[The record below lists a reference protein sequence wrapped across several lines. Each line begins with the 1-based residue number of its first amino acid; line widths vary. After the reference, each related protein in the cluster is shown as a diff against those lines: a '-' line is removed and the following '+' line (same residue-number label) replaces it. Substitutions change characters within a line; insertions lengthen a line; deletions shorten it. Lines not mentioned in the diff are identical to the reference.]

1 MAQTQRA
8 QGPSDPEASGGGM
21 GDAPENWGNGGLVG
35 DGRYRLTHRLG
46 RGGMAE
52 VFAAEDV
59 RLGRTVAVKLLRAD
73 LAEDPVS
80 KARFTR
86 EAQSVAGLNHHS
98 VVAVY
103 DSGEDQVG
111 HQTVPYIVM
120 EIVEGRTIRDLL
132 INAEAP
138 GPEQAL
144 IIVSGVLEALAYS
157 HQHGIVHRDIKP
169 ANVIITHNGAVK
181 VMDFGIARALHG
193 AQSTMTQTGM
203 VMGTPQY
210 LSPEQAL
217 GKAVDHRSD
226 LYATGC
232 LLYELLALRP
242 PFTGET
248 PLSVVYQHVQD
259 IPVPPSE
266 VSDGVPPELDG
277 LVMRALAKDPDDRFQ
292 TAEEMRGLIQYG
304 IQMLYEQG
312 SHTGTWNTGP
322 VTGHDAAHTP
332 AMGMAGT
339 TALPHPESGTTQIP
353 QPMLRPSGDDGGYGG
368 YGNYDQGYEHDGNG
382 GGRKNKLWLLA
393 VLAVVAVVVGVAL
406 AVRGMGNDDA
416 GDGQKTENKPSTS
429 QSQKTDKPSKKP
441 ETEASPR
448 QSNNWGN
455 GTSSGSSSGSG
466 SGTYNPPRQQQP
478 GGTGGKQSYSQRP
491 TNQASQPATQP
502 PATTSQQPTG
512 GQSQGNGGQPTGGNT
527 APVTGGNDGGADNG
541 GAANG
546 GGDAAN
552 GGGDAAG
559 GSGEAAGGGAGAGG
573 GAADGGGG
581 EPPQQ

>member
-1 MAQTQRA
+1 MAQQQRA
-8 QGPSDPEASGGGM
+8 QGPSDPEATGGGM
-21 GDAPENWGNGGLVG
+21 SDAPEMWGNGGLVG

-86 EAQSVAGLNHHS
+86 EAQSVAGLNHHA

-103 DSGEDQVG
+103 DSGEDVVG
-111 HQTVPYIVM
+111 HGVVPYIVM
-120 EIVEGRTIRDLL
+120 EIVEGHTIRDLL

-169 ANVIITHNGAVK
+169 ANVIITHTGAVK

-266 VSDGVPPELDG
+266 VDRDVPPELDG

-292 TAEEMRGLIQYG
+292 TAEEMRGLVQYAL
-304 IQMLYEQG
+304 QMLYDQG

-322 VTGHDAAHTP
+322 VTMPEASHGQAA
-332 AMGMAGT
+332 GFAGT
-339 TALPHPESGTTQIP
+339 ASLPHPGDYGTTQIP
-353 QPMLRPSGDDGGYGG
+353 APLIPSYGNGDDGGFEGH
-368 YGNYDQGYEHDGNG
+368 GNRGNGRGKLLLLAVFALIAIAAGVAFAINNTGNG
-382 GGRKNKLWLLA
+382 GGSP
-393 VLAVVAVVVGVAL
+393 
-406 AVRGMGNDDA
+406 
-416 GDGQKTENKPSTS
+416 KT
-429 QSQKTDKPSKKP
+429 
-441 ETEASPR
+441 
-448 QSNNWGN
+448 
-455 GTSSGSSSGSG
+455 GTSPTPTVSHSSKTNDSTEQPSDDSTDDSTGDDTSDGSTDTGD
-466 SGTYNPPRQQQP
+466 TTDYPP
-478 GGTGGKQSYSQRP
+478 SYEP
-491 TNQASQPATQP
+491 TRNVNT
-502 PATTSQQPTG
+502 QQPTYE
-512 GQSQGNGGQPTGGNT
+512 PTGEPTKPTPSATTPTSEPTTPTTEPTTEDPG
-527 APVTGGNDGGADNG
+527 DGGTESP
-541 GAANG
+541 
-546 GGDAAN
+546 
-552 GGGDAAG
+552 AAG
-559 GSGEAAGGGAGAGG
+559 DLG
-573 GAADGGGG
+573 
-581 EPPQQ
+581 

>member
-1 MAQTQRA
+1 MAD
-8 QGPSDPEASGGGM
+8 GPEH
-21 GDAPENWGNGGLVG
+21 WGAGGLVG

-86 EAQSVAGLNHHS
+86 EAQSVAGLNHHA

-103 DSGEDQVG
+103 DSGEDRVG
-111 HQTVPYIVM
+111 PNTVPYIVM
-120 EIVEGRTIRDLL
+120 ELVEGRTIRDLL
-132 INAEAP
+132 ISAEAP

-144 IIVSGVLEALAYS
+144 IITSGVLEALAYS

-169 ANVIITHNGAVK
+169 ANVIITETGAVK

-259 IPVPPSE
+259 APVPPSQLPE
-266 VSDGVPPELDG
+266 GHHIPQELDG
-277 LVMRALAKDPDDRFQ
+277 LVMRSLAKDPDDRFQ
-292 TAEEMRGLIQYG
+292 SAEEMRGLVQYAL
-304 IQMLYEQG
+304 QMLHDQG
-312 SHTGTWNTGP
+312 ANTGTWNTGP
-322 VTGHDAAHTP
+322 VT
-332 AMGMAGT
+332 M
-339 TALPHPESGTTQIP
+339 ALPHGRGGAAQTTAMPMGQGGGQQP
-353 QPMLRPSGDDGGYGG
+353 YAAHASTSQFQQPMVPPLNPEDGSAFPGGGGYDNHGHGHGG
-368 YGNYDQGYEHDGNG
+368 GQGGRDGYEGYDDRG
-382 GGRKNKLWLLA
+382 GSRWKLWLFA
-393 VLAVVAVVVGVAL
+393 VLAIIAIAGGVAY
-406 AVRGMGNDDA
+406 AVNSVSSGKSKDDSTPPA
-416 GDGQKTENKPSTS
+416 VQSSSSGQSSSPSDQQVPSSHETPSTRPSDDFTPQPSRSKYTPSTS
-429 QSQKTDKPSKKP
+429 PSASTSPSFSSSPSASSSPSKTPPTKAP
-441 ETEASPR
+441 PTKSPPVE
-448 QSNNWGN
+448 SP
-455 GTSSGSSSGSG
+455 
-466 SGTYNPPRQQQP
+466 NPL
-478 GGTGGKQSYSQRP
+478 
-491 TNQASQPATQP
+491 
-502 PATTSQQPTG
+502 
-512 GQSQGNGGQPTGGNT
+512 
-527 APVTGGNDGGADNG
+527 DDL
-541 GAANG
+541 
-546 GGDAAN
+546 
-552 GGGDAAG
+552 
-559 GSGEAAGGGAGAGG
+559 
-573 GAADGGGG
+573 
-581 EPPQQ
+581 

>member
-1 MAQTQRA
+1 M
-8 QGPSDPEASGGGM
+8 S
-21 GDAPENWGNGGLVG
+21 DAPEAWGNGGLVG

-86 EAQSVAGLNHHS
+86 EAQSVAGLNHHAI
-98 VVAVY
+98 VAVY
-103 DSGEDQVG
+103 DSGEDVVG
-111 HQTVPYIVM
+111 GQSVPYIVM
-120 EIVEGRTIRDLL
+120 ELVEGRTIRDLL
-132 INAEAP
+132 LNAEAP

-193 AQSTMTQTGM
+193 ASTTMTQTGM

-217 GKAVDHRSD
+217 GKAVDYRSD

-259 IPVPPSE
+259 IPTPPSE
-266 VSDGVPPELDG
+266 AAAVSPPELDG
-277 LVMRALAKDPDDRFQ
+277 LVMRSLAKDPDDRFQ
-292 TAEEMRGLIQYG
+292 TAEEMRGLVQYG
-304 IQMLYEQG
+304 LQMLYDQG

-322 VTGHDAAHTP
+322 VQTHDSRRAAP
-332 AMGMAGT
+332 AGFAST
-339 TALPHPESGTTQIP
+339 TSLPHSGPGTTQIP
-353 QPMLRPSGDDGGYGG
+353 QPILPTGYGGGDDGGFEGH
-368 YGNYDQGYEHDGNG
+368 GNRGS
-382 GGRKNKLWLLA
+382 GRGKLWILA
-393 VLAVVAVVVGVAL
+393 VLAVIAIVAGVAL
-406 AVRGMGNDDA
+406 AL
-416 GDGQKTENKPSTS
+416 
-429 QSQKTDKPSKKP
+429 
-441 ETEASPR
+441 
-448 QSNNWGN
+448 NNG
-455 GTSSGSSSGSG
+455 GGGG
-466 SGTYNPPRQQQP
+466 
-478 GGTGGKQSYSQRP
+478 GGTGTTESP
-491 TNQASQPATQP
+491 
-502 PATTSQQPTG
+502 TTSTTATDDQPSESPSDEATDETTDTSTDDPGQGPGSEYTPSSTPSSTPSETPTKPSYEPSDEPTSGDPSDEPSNSASVPTTSTDPTEG
-512 GQSQGNGGQPTGGNT
+512 GD
-527 APVTGGNDGGADNG
+527 DGGLTDG
-541 GAANG
+541 VVGA
-546 GGDAAN
+546 
-552 GGGDAAG
+552 
-559 GSGEAAGGGAGAGG
+559 
-573 GAADGGGG
+573 
-581 EPPQQ
+581 P

>member
-1 MAQTQRA
+1 MAQQHPA
-8 QGPSDPEASGGGM
+8 QGPSDPEAAGGGM
-21 GDAPENWGNGGLVG
+21 SDAPDNWGNGGLVG
-35 DGRYRLTHRLG
+35 DGRYRLTRRLG

-86 EAQSVAGLNHHS
+86 EAQSVAGLNHHAI
-98 VVAVY
+98 VAVY
-103 DSGEDQVG
+103 DSGEDRVADG
-111 HQTVPYIVM
+111 SSVPYIVM
-120 EIVEGRTIRDLL
+120 ELVEGRTIRELL
-132 INAEAP
+132 IESEAP

-259 IPVPPSE
+259 IPRPPSDTSSE
-266 VSDGVPPELDG
+266 VPPELDG
-277 LVMRALAKDPDDRFQ
+277 LVMRSLAKDPDDRFQ
-292 TAEEMRGLIQYG
+292 TAEEMRGLVQYALE
-304 IQMLYEQG
+304 MLYEQG
-312 SHTGTWNTGP
+312 GHTGTWNTGP
-322 VTGHDAAHTP
+322 VLANGGPRGGA
-332 AMGMAGT
+332 GVGAGT
-339 TALPHPESGTTQIP
+339 AAATAMLPQGGGRGGSSTAQIP
-353 QPMLRPSGDDGGYGG
+353 QPMIPAYDPHDDGGYTGG
-368 YGNYDQGYEHDGNG
+368 QGGS
-382 GGRKNKLWLLA
+382 GGRGKLLLLA
-393 VLAVVAVVVGVAL
+393 ALALIAVVAGVAL
-406 AVRGMGNDDA
+406 AMNTVNGDDTKGKQDPKPTA
-416 GDGQKTENKPSTS
+416 TSRSSEPEEESKAPEETPTEEDT
-429 QSQKTDKPSKKP
+429 TDS
-441 ETEASPR
+441 
-448 QSNNWGN
+448 
-455 GTSSGSSSGSG
+455 
-466 SGTYNPPRQQQP
+466 
-478 GGTGGKQSYSQRP
+478 GTGGEWDDYPPQEESPLPSVTP
-491 TNQASQPATQP
+491 ESPAP
-502 PATTSQQPTG
+502 G
-512 GQSQGNGGQPTGGNT
+512 GSGTGGNT
-527 APVTGGNDGGADNG
+527 GSGGNTDTSGGTDGGTDGGETEGATEGTTEGTTEGATEGTTEGGQTEGATEGALQGQLGSMTGGG
-541 GAANG
+541 
-546 GGDAAN
+546 
-552 GGGDAAG
+552 
-559 GSGEAAGGGAGAGG
+559 
-573 GAADGGGG
+573 
-581 EPPQQ
+581 

>member
-1 MAQTQRA
+1 MAQQQRA
-8 QGPSDPEASGGGM
+8 QGPSDPEAAGGGM
-21 GDAPENWGNGGLVG
+21 SDAPEMWGNGGLVG
-35 DGRYRLTHRLG
+35 DGRYRLTRRLG

-59 RLGRTVAVKLLRAD
+59 RLGRTVAVKLLRSD

-86 EAQSVAGLNHHS
+86 EAQSVAGLNHHAI
-98 VVAVY
+98 VAVY
-103 DSGEDQVG
+103 DSGEDVVG
-111 HQTVPYIVM
+111 GHSVPYIVM

-169 ANVIITHNGAVK
+169 ANVIITNNGAVK

-259 IPVPPSE
+259 IPTPPSE
-266 VSDGVPPELDG
+266 ASDAAPPELDG
-277 LVMRALAKDPDDRFQ
+277 LVMRSLAKEPDDRFQ
-292 TAEEMRGLIQYG
+292 TAEEMRGLVQYAL
-304 IQMLYEQG
+304 QMLYDQG
-312 SHTGTWNTGP
+312 GHTGTWNTGP
-322 VTGHDAAHTP
+322 VTMHEGRHTP
-332 AMGMAGT
+332 AGGFAHTAVMG
-339 TALPHPESGTTQIP
+339 HPGDPASGTTQIP
-353 QPMLRPSGDDGGYGG
+353 QPILPGGYGGGDDGGFEGH
-368 YGNYDQGYEHDGNG
+368 GNRGS
-382 GGRKNKLWLLA
+382 GRGKLWILA
-393 VLAVVAVVVGVAL
+393 VLAVIAIAAGVAL
-406 AVRGMGNDDA
+406 AVNNGKGGGDDN
-416 GDGQKTENKPSTS
+416 TPTKPTAT
-429 QSQKTDKPSKKP
+429 QSEDRDKPSEQP
-441 ETEASPR
+441 TDEVTEDD
-448 QSNNWGN
+448 
-455 GTSSGSSSGSG
+455 SGE
-466 SGTYNPPRQQQP
+466 YED
-478 GGTGGKQSYSQRP
+478 GGTDTGSDPDWSP
-491 TNQASQPATQP
+491 TQDQT
-502 PATTSQQPTG
+502 QQPTEK
-512 GQSQGNGGQPTGGNT
+512 PTQEPTQDPTTQEPTEDPTEDPTDPATEDPTTPPPDPT
-527 APVTGGNDGGADNG
+527 ATGT
-541 GAANG
+541 
-546 GGDAAN
+546 
-552 GGGDAAG
+552 AAG
-559 GSGEAAGGGAGAGG
+559 N
-573 GAADGGGG
+573 
-581 EPPQQ
+581 Q

>member
-1 MAQTQRA
+1 MAQQHPA
-8 QGPSDPEASGGGM
+8 QGPSDPEAAGGGM
-21 GDAPENWGNGGLVG
+21 SDAPDNWGNGGLVG

-86 EAQSVAGLNHHS
+86 EAQSVAGLNHHAI
-98 VVAVY
+98 VAVY
-103 DSGEDQVG
+103 DSGEDRLDG
-111 HQTVPYIVM
+111 SSVPYIVM
-120 EIVEGRTIRDLL
+120 ELVEGRTIRELL
-132 INAEAP
+132 IESEAP

-259 IPVPPSE
+259 IPLPPSG
-266 VSDGVPPELDG
+266 VSNQVPPELDG
-277 LVMRALAKDPDDRFQ
+277 LVMRSLAKDPDDRFQ
-292 TAEEMRGLIQYG
+292 TAEEMRGLVQYALE
-304 IQMLYEQG
+304 MLYEQG
-312 SHTGTWNTGP
+312 GYTGTWNTGP
-322 VTGHDAAHTP
+322 VLANGGPRGGAGATAAT
-332 AMGMAGT
+332 AMLPQPGGPGAG
-339 TALPHPESGTTQIP
+339 SSTTQIP
-353 QPMLRPSGDDGGYGG
+353 QPMIPSYNPGDDGGYTGG
-368 YGNYDQGYEHDGNG
+368 SGGSG
-382 GGRKNKLWLLA
+382 GGRGKLLLMAALA
-393 VLAVVAVVVGVAL
+393 VIAVVAGVAL
-406 AVRGMGNDDA
+406 AMNNVKDSTADKNEKKPPASSQPSASEEESEAPDDTSTHEEETTETSTGGGWGDSSPQSQSPEPPDDA
-416 GDGQKTENKPSTS
+416 GTPSTGGKNS
-429 QSQKTDKPSKKP
+429 GGGSK
-441 ETEASPR
+441 
-448 QSNNWGN
+448 G
-455 GTSSGSSSGSG
+455 GTTSGGDTTGSG
-466 SGTYNPPRQQQP
+466 DGGTTDSGTTTGTDDGGTTDGGTTAGTDDGGTTDSGTTAGTDDGGTTDGTTSLGSLT
-478 GGTGGKQSYSQRP
+478 GGTG
-491 TNQASQPATQP
+491 
-502 PATTSQQPTG
+502 
-512 GQSQGNGGQPTGGNT
+512 
-527 APVTGGNDGGADNG
+527 
-541 GAANG
+541 
-546 GGDAAN
+546 
-552 GGGDAAG
+552 
-559 GSGEAAGGGAGAGG
+559 
-573 GAADGGGG
+573 
-581 EPPQQ
+581 

>member
-1 MAQTQRA
+1 MAQQQRA
-8 QGPSDPEASGGGM
+8 QGPSDPEATGGGM
-21 GDAPENWGNGGLVG
+21 SDAPEMWGNGGLVG

-52 VFAAEDV
+52 VFGAEDV
-59 RLGRTVAVKLLRAD
+59 RLGRTVAVKLLRSD

-86 EAQSVAGLNHHS
+86 EAQSVAGLNHHA

-103 DSGEDQVG
+103 DSGEDVVG
-111 HQTVPYIVM
+111 HQVVPYIVM
-120 EIVEGRTIRDLL
+120 ELVEGRTIRDLL

-169 ANVIITHNGAVK
+169 ANVIITQTGAVK

-266 VSDGVPPELDG
+266 VSDAAPPELDG
-277 LVMRALAKDPDDRFQ
+277 LVMRSLAKEPDDRFQ
-292 TAEEMRGLIQYG
+292 TAEEMRGLVQYG
-304 IQMLYEQG
+304 LQMLYDQG
-312 SHTGTWNTGP
+312 GHTGTWNTGH
-322 VTGHDAAHTP
+322 VEMHQGQRTP
-332 AMGMAGT
+332 AMGLGAAG
-339 TALPHPESGTTQIP
+339 LPHPGEGTTQIP
-353 QPMLRPSGDDGGYGG
+353 SPILPPGRGGGDDGGFEGR
-368 YGNYDQGYEHDGNG
+368 GNRGS
-382 GGRKNKLWLLA
+382 GRGKLWILA
-393 VLAVVAVVVGVAL
+393 VLAVVAIAAGVAL
-406 AVRGMGNDDA
+406 ALQS
-416 GDGQKTENKPSTS
+416 GD
-429 QSQKTDKPSKKP
+429 
-441 ETEASPR
+441 
-448 QSNNWGN
+448 N
-455 GTSSGSSSGSG
+455 GGG
-466 SGTYNPPRQQQP
+466 
-478 GGTGGKQSYSQRP
+478 GGTGTTQSP
-491 TNQASQPATQP
+491 
-502 PATTSQQPTG
+502 TTSPTTAETTPSETATDEETDDSSDDSTDTG
-512 GQSQGNGGQPTGGNT
+512 TDPDYTPSSTPSPSYTPSATPTEPSDKPTSSAPTPTEPTDEETTPTSDPPEPTDTGGNGGATGEE
-527 APVTGGNDGGADNG
+527 DGGVG
-541 GAANG
+541 
-546 GGDAAN
+546 
-552 GGGDAAG
+552 
-559 GSGEAAGGGAGAGG
+559 
-573 GAADGGGG
+573 
-581 EPPQQ
+581 

>member
-1 MAQTQRA
+1 MAQQQRA
-8 QGPSDPEASGGGM
+8 QGPSDPEATGGGM
-21 GDAPENWGNGGLVG
+21 SDAPEMWGNGGLVG

-59 RLGRTVAVKLLRAD
+59 RLGRTVAVKLLRSD

-86 EAQSVAGLNHHS
+86 EAQSVAGLNHHA

-103 DSGEDQVG
+103 DSGEDVVG
-111 HQTVPYIVM
+111 HGVVPYIVM
-120 EIVEGRTIRDLL
+120 EIVEGHTIRDLL

-169 ANVIITHNGAVK
+169 ANVIITETGAVK

-259 IPVPPSE
+259 IPMPPSE
-266 VSDGVPPELDG
+266 VSGEVPPELDG

-292 TAEEMRGLIQYG
+292 TAEEMRGLVQYAL
-304 IQMLYEQG
+304 QMLYDQG

-322 VTGHDAAHTP
+322 VTVHDGLHAAASGFT
-332 AMGMAGT
+332 GT
-339 TALPHPESGTTQIP
+339 AALPHPGDSGTTQIP
-353 QPMLRPSGDDGGYGG
+353 APLIPPYRGGGDDGGFEGRGNQGG
-368 YGNYDQGYEHDGNG
+368 GRGKLWILAVFAVIAIAAGVALALNNTGNG
-382 GGRKNKLWLLA
+382 GG
-393 VLAVVAVVVGVAL
+393 
-406 AVRGMGNDDA
+406 A
-416 GDGQKTENKPSTS
+416 GT
-429 QSQKTDKPSKKP
+429 
-441 ETEASPR
+441 
-448 QSNNWGN
+448 
-455 GTSSGSSSGSG
+455 GTS
-466 SGTYNPPRQQQP
+466 
-478 GGTGGKQSYSQRP
+478 
-491 TNQASQPATQP
+491 QP
-502 PATTSQQPTG
+502 PAATHSSKSDDSTKQPTDAATDQSTDDTSDDSTNTGGGTDYTPSYEPTQRTTSQPPSYQPTDE
-512 GQSQGNGGQPTGGNT
+512 PTKPAPTTT
-527 APVTGGNDGGADNG
+527 APTTEPTAPTTDPASSDP
-541 GAANG
+541 
-546 GGDAAN
+546 
-552 GGGDAAG
+552 
-559 GSGEAAGGGAGAGG
+559 AGGGTESPAAGTVG
-573 GAADGGGG
+573 
-581 EPPQQ
+581 

>member
-1 MAQTQRA
+1 MAQQHPA
-8 QGPSDPEASGGGM
+8 QGPSDPEAAGGGM
-21 GDAPENWGNGGLVG
+21 SDAPDNWGNGGLVG
-35 DGRYRLTHRLG
+35 DGRYRLTRRLG

-86 EAQSVAGLNHHS
+86 EAQSVAGLNHHAI
-98 VVAVY
+98 VAVY
-103 DSGEDQVG
+103 DSGEDVADG
-111 HQTVPYIVM
+111 SSVPYIVM
-120 EIVEGRTIRDLL
+120 ELVEGRTIRELL
-132 INAEAP
+132 IESEAP

-259 IPVPPSE
+259 IPLPPSE
-266 VSDGVPPELDG
+266 TGTQVPPELDG
-277 LVMRALAKDPDDRFQ
+277 LVMRSLAKDPDDRFQ
-292 TAEEMRGLIQYG
+292 TAEEMRGMVQYALE
-304 IQMLYEQG
+304 MLYEQG
-312 SHTGTWNTGP
+312 GHTGTWNTGP
-322 VTGHDAAHTP
+322 VLANGGGRGGGRGGAGATAATAMLPQGGHTR
-332 AMGMAGT
+332 MGAGR
-339 TALPHPESGTTQIP
+339 SGAGSSTTQIP
-353 QPMLRPSGDDGGYGG
+353 QPLIPSYNPGDDGAYTGG
-368 YGNYDQGYEHDGNG
+368 PG
-382 GGRKNKLWLLA
+382 GSGSGRGKLLLMAALA
-393 VLAVVAVVVGVAL
+393 VIAVVAGVAL
-406 AVRGMGNDDA
+406 AMSNA
-416 GDGQKTENKPSTS
+416 NQTDGKRPKKEPSVSQTS
-429 QSQKTDKPSKKP
+429 AP
-441 ETEASPR
+441 EKESESPAEE
-448 QSNNWGN
+448 SPEEEE
-455 GTSSGSSSGSG
+455 TAD
-466 SGTYNPPRQQQP
+466 T
-478 GGTGGKQSYSQRP
+478 
-491 TNQASQPATQP
+491 
-502 PATTSQQPTG
+502 
-512 GQSQGNGGQPTGGNT
+512 GNGGQWDDWPSDDYTGEPTEDAESPTTGGT
-527 APVTGGNDGGADNG
+527 D
-541 GAANG
+541 
-546 GGDAAN
+546 
-552 GGGDAAG
+552 G
-559 GSGEAAGGGAGAGG
+559 GSGKGGTTDGG
-573 GAADGGGG
+573 TSSTNGGTSSTNGGTSSTNGGTTTDGTTTTGTTEGGETDGGGSNAGTTEGG
-581 EPPQQ
+581 ETGDGGVVGDVVAGTSS

>member
-1 MAQTQRA
+1 M
-8 QGPSDPEASGGGM
+8 
-21 GDAPENWGNGGLVG
+21 APEPEGNGAGMADGPEHWGAGGLVG

-86 EAQSVAGLNHHS
+86 EAQSVAGLNHHA

-103 DSGEDQVG
+103 DSGEDKVG
-111 HQTVPYIVM
+111 PNTVPYIVM
-120 EIVEGRTIRDLL
+120 ELVEGRTIRDLL
-132 INAEAP
+132 ISAEAP

-169 ANVIITHNGAVK
+169 ANVIITDAGAVK

-259 IPVPPSE
+259 APVPPSQLPE
-266 VSDGVPPELDG
+266 GHQIPQELDG
-277 LVMRALAKDPDDRFQ
+277 LVMRSLAKDPDDRFQ
-292 TAEEMRGLIQYG
+292 SAEEMRGLVQYAL
-304 IQMLYEQG
+304 QMLHDQG
-312 SHTGTWNTGP
+312 PNTGTWNTGP
-322 VTGHDAAHTP
+322 VT
-332 AMGMAGT
+332 M
-339 TALPHPESGTTQIP
+339 ALPHGRGGAQTTAMPMGPAGGQQNYP
-353 QPMLRPSGDDGGYGG
+353 AHATTSQFQQPMVPPLNPDDGSAFPGGGG
-368 YGNYDQGYEHDGNG
+368 YDNHGHGGGQGGRDGYDGYEDRG
-382 GGRKNKLWLLA
+382 GGRWKLWLFA
-393 VLAVVAVVVGVAL
+393 VLAIVAIAGGVAY
-406 AVRGMGNDDA
+406 AVNSVSNKHTDDNTP
-416 GDGQKTENKPSTS
+416 KTVQSSSSSQQSTPSEQQSTPSRETPSTHSSDDFTPNPTRSSKFTPSASPSTS
-429 QSQKTDKPSKKP
+429 PSFSPSPSASKASPSASKSPSSSPSK
-441 ETEASPR
+441 S
-448 QSNNWGN
+448 
-455 GTSSGSSSGSG
+455 
-466 SGTYNPPRQQQP
+466 
-478 GGTGGKQSYSQRP
+478 GGTGG
-491 TNQASQPATQP
+491 
-502 PATTSQQPTG
+502 
-512 GQSQGNGGQPTGGNT
+512 
-527 APVTGGNDGGADNG
+527 
-541 GAANG
+541 
-546 GGDAAN
+546 
-552 GGGDAAG
+552 G
-559 GSGEAAGGGAGAGG
+559 GSTPDPVG
-573 GAADGGGG
+573 DGN
-581 EPPQQ
+581 

>member
-1 MAQTQRA
+1 MA
-8 QGPSDPEASGGGM
+8 PEPEPEGSGGGVS
-21 GDAPENWGNGGLVG
+21 DAPESWGMGGLVG

-59 RLGRTVAVKLLRAD
+59 RLGRTVAVKLLRSD
-73 LAEDPVS
+73 LAEDPTS

-86 EAQSVAGLNHHS
+86 EAQSVAGLNHHA

-111 HQTVPYIVM
+111 GSVVPYIVM
-120 EIVEGRTIRDLL
+120 ELVEGRTIRELL
-132 INAEAP
+132 QNAEAP

-169 ANVIITHNGAVK
+169 ANVIITHSGAVK

-232 LLYELLALRP
+232 LLYELLAQRP

-266 VSDGVPPELDG
+266 ISDVAPPELDG
-277 LVMRALAKDPDDRFQ
+277 LVMRSLAKDPDDRFQ
-292 TAEEMRGLIQYG
+292 SAEEMRGLIQYG
-304 IQMLYEQG
+304 LSMLQEQG
-312 SHTGTWNTGP
+312 SHTGVWNTGP
-322 VTGHDAAHTP
+322 VELHEGGHTP
-332 AMGMAGT
+332 AGGGTYAT
-339 TALPHPESGTTQIP
+339 TAMGHPHHGDTSQMRAGGAMLP
-353 QPMLRPSGDDGGYGG
+353 PMNPDDGGYDGG
-368 YGNYDQGYEHDGNG
+368 HGGNR
-382 GGRKNKLWLLA
+382 GGRGKMWMFA
-393 VLAVVAVVVGVAL
+393 VLAIIAITAGVAF
-406 AVRGMGNDDA
+406 AMNRAADNG
-416 GDGQKTENKPSTS
+416 TEEKKDPPKVSESPTES
-429 QSQKTDKPSKKP
+429 EKKPSK
-441 ETEASPR
+441 SPTDDGGE
-448 QSNNWGN
+448 SSPDTDP
-455 GTSSGSSSGSG
+455 GTSSTGGQQPSWTPTDIPSTPPSSTPSNTPSDPP
-466 SGTYNPPRQQQP
+466 SSPTQTAPGTSTDGGTDDGGTDVGGTDDGGTSDGGTNGDPGTDP
-478 GGTGGKQSYSQRP
+478 GGT
-491 TNQASQPATQP
+491 
-502 PATTSQQPTG
+502 
-512 GQSQGNGGQPTGGNT
+512 
-527 APVTGGNDGGADNG
+527 D
-541 GAANG
+541 
-546 GGDAAN
+546 
-552 GGGDAAG
+552 AG
-559 GSGEAAGGGAGAGG
+559 GTDAGGTGAGG
-573 GAADGGGG
+573 TDAGGTDAGGTNAGATT
-581 EPPQQ
+581 P

>member
-1 MAQTQRA
+1 M
-8 QGPSDPEASGGGM
+8 S
-21 GDAPENWGNGGLVG
+21 DAPELWGNGGLVG

-73 LAEDPVS
+73 LAEDPTS

-86 EAQSVAGLNHHS
+86 EAQSVAGLNHHAI
-98 VVAVY
+98 VAVY
-103 DSGEDQVG
+103 DSGEDAVSTG
-111 HQTVPYIVM
+111 GFAAGGGMSVPYIVM

-132 INAEAP
+132 LNAEAP

-193 AQSTMTQTGM
+193 ASTTMTQTGM

-259 IPVPPSE
+259 IPVPPSHT
-266 VSDGVPPELDG
+266 SNGVCPPELDG
-277 LVMRALAKDPDDRFQ
+277 LVMRSLAKDPDDRFQ
-292 TAEEMRGLIQYG
+292 TAEEMRGLVQYG
-304 IQMLYEQG
+304 LQMLYDQG
-312 SHTGTWNTGP
+312 GHTGTWNTGP
-322 VTGHDAAHTP
+322 VTVANGQGTP
-332 AMGMAGT
+332 PGGFAGT
-339 TALPHPESGTTQIP
+339 TVMPQGDSSGTTQIP
-353 QPMLRPSGDDGGYGG
+353 QPILPGGYGNGDDGGFEGH
-368 YGNYDQGYEHDGNG
+368 GNHGS
-382 GGRKNKLWLLA
+382 GRGKLWILA
-393 VLAVVAVVVGVAL
+393 VLAVIAIAAGVAL
-406 AVRGMGNDDA
+406 AMNNTGN
-416 GDGQKTENKPSTS
+416 GTGGSGTS
-429 QSQKTDKPSKKP
+429 QSPTTSQSATDDTATESPSDD
-441 ETEASPR
+441 TTASP
-448 QSNNWGN
+448 SDTTTDDS
-455 GTSSGSSSGSG
+455 GTSSGSNYTPTPTPSYTPTETATEKPSSTPSATASEEPSDTPSATSSADPTDTGDP
-466 SGTYNPPRQQQP
+466 GTD
-478 GGTGGKQSYSQRP
+478 GGTGTVAG
-491 TNQASQPATQP
+491 TL
-502 PATTSQQPTG
+502 
-512 GQSQGNGGQPTGGNT
+512 
-527 APVTGGNDGGADNG
+527 
-541 GAANG
+541 G
-546 GGDAAN
+546 GG
-552 GGGDAAG
+552 
-559 GSGEAAGGGAGAGG
+559 
-573 GAADGGGG
+573 
-581 EPPQQ
+581 

>member
-1 MAQTQRA
+1 MAQQQRA
-8 QGPSDPEASGGGM
+8 QGPSDPEAAGGGM
-21 GDAPENWGNGGLVG
+21 SDAPEMWGNGGLVG
-35 DGRYRLTHRLG
+35 DGRYRLTRRLG

-59 RLGRTVAVKLLRAD
+59 RLGRTVAVKLLRSD

-86 EAQSVAGLNHHS
+86 EAQSVAGLNHHAI
-98 VVAVY
+98 VAVY
-103 DSGEDQVG
+103 DSGEDVVG
-111 HQTVPYIVM
+111 GHSVPYIVM

-169 ANVIITHNGAVK
+169 ANVIITNNGAVK

-259 IPVPPSE
+259 IPTPPSE
-266 VSDGVPPELDG
+266 ASDAAPPELDG
-277 LVMRALAKDPDDRFQ
+277 LVMRSLAKEPDDRFQ
-292 TAEEMRGLIQYG
+292 TAEEMRGLVQYAL
-304 IQMLYEQG
+304 QMLYDQG
-312 SHTGTWNTGP
+312 GHTGTWNTGP
-322 VTGHDAAHTP
+322 VTMHEGRHTP
-332 AMGMAGT
+332 AGGFAHTAVMG
-339 TALPHPESGTTQIP
+339 HPGDPASGTTQIP
-353 QPMLRPSGDDGGYGG
+353 QPILPGGYGGGDDGGFEGH
-368 YGNYDQGYEHDGNG
+368 GNRGS
-382 GGRKNKLWLLA
+382 GRGKLWILA
-393 VLAVVAVVVGVAL
+393 VLAVIAIAAGVAL
-406 AVRGMGNDDA
+406 AVNNGKGGGDDN
-416 GDGQKTENKPSTS
+416 TPTKPTAT
-429 QSQKTDKPSKKP
+429 QSEDRDKPSEEP
-441 ETEASPR
+441 TDEATED
-448 QSNNWGN
+448 QTG
-455 GTSSGSSSGSG
+455 GFDD
-466 SGTYNPPRQQQP
+466 
-478 GGTGGKQSYSQRP
+478 GGTDTGSDPDWSP
-491 TNQASQPATQP
+491 TQEPTQEQTQKPTQEPTQDPTTQEPTEDPTEDPTDPATEDPTTP
-502 PATTSQQPTG
+502 PPDPTATGT
-512 GQSQGNGGQPTGGNT
+512 
-527 APVTGGNDGGADNG
+527 
-541 GAANG
+541 
-546 GGDAAN
+546 
-552 GGGDAAG
+552 AAG
-559 GSGEAAGGGAGAGG
+559 N
-573 GAADGGGG
+573 
-581 EPPQQ
+581 Q

>member
-1 MAQTQRA
+1 MAQQQRA
-8 QGPSDPEASGGGM
+8 QGPSDPEATGGGM
-21 GDAPENWGNGGLVG
+21 SDAPEMWGNGGLVG
-35 DGRYRLTHRLG
+35 DGRYRLTRRLG

-59 RLGRTVAVKLLRAD
+59 RLGRTVAVKLLRSD

-86 EAQSVAGLNHHS
+86 EAQSVAGLNHHA

-103 DSGEDQVG
+103 DSGEDNVG
-111 HQTVPYIVM
+111 HGVVPYIVM

-132 INAEAP
+132 LNAEAP

-169 ANVIITHNGAVK
+169 ANVIITDTGAVK

-259 IPVPPSE
+259 IPAPPSS
-266 VSDGVPPELDG
+266 VSDTVPPELDG
-277 LVMRALAKDPDDRFQ
+277 LVMRALAKEPDDRFQ
-292 TAEEMRGLIQYG
+292 TAEEMRGLVQYAL
-304 IQMLYEQG
+304 QMLYDQG
-312 SHTGTWNTGP
+312 GHTGTWNTGP
-322 VTGHDAAHTP
+322 VTVHEGRPAA
-332 AMGMAGT
+332 AAGFAGAGM
-339 TALPHPESGTTQIP
+339 LPNLGDSGTAQIP
-353 QPMLRPSGDDGGYGG
+353 SPLLPQSGGDDGGFEGH
-368 YGNYDQGYEHDGNG
+368 GNRGS
-382 GGRKNKLWLLA
+382 GRGKLWILA
-393 VLAVVAVVVGVAL
+393 VFAVIAIAAGVAL
-406 AVRGMGNDDA
+406 ALNNTGGGKGGTD
-416 GDGQKTENKPSTS
+416 TTHSPTS
-429 QSQKTDKPSKKP
+429 SATKEKDSSKKPSKDT
-441 ETEASPR
+441 TEESTED
-448 QSNNWGN
+448 STDN
-455 GTSSGSSSGSG
+455 GT
-466 SGTYNPPRQQQP
+466 GT
-478 GGTGGKQSYSQRP
+478 GAGTGGDYTPSYTPSATP
-491 TNQASQPATQP
+491 SDQASDEPPKTTPSKTPPTKPTPSSNPSESAEPPESPDPAD
-502 PATTSQQPTG
+502 S
-512 GQSQGNGGQPTGGNT
+512 
-527 APVTGGNDGGADNG
+527 
-541 GAANG
+541 G
-546 GGDAAN
+546 GG
-552 GGGDAAG
+552 GTEGAAG
-559 GSGEAAGGGAGAGG
+559 G
-573 GAADGGGG
+573 DL
-581 EPPQQ
+581 

>member
-1 MAQTQRA
+1 MMAQQRA
-8 QGPSDPEASGGGM
+8 QGPSDPEATGGGM
-21 GDAPENWGNGGLVG
+21 SDAPEFWGNGGLVG
-35 DGRYRLTHRLG
+35 DGRYRMTHRLG

-59 RLGRTVAVKLLRAD
+59 RLGRTVAVKLLRSD

-86 EAQSVAGLNHHS
+86 EAQSVAGLNHHA

-103 DSGEDQVG
+103 DSGEDVVG
-111 HQTVPYIVM
+111 HQVVPYIVM
-120 EIVEGRTIRDLL
+120 ELVEGRTIRDLL
-132 INAEAP
+132 LNAEAP

-169 ANVIITHNGAVK
+169 ANVIITNTGAVK

-266 VSDGVPPELDG
+266 VSDAAPPELDG
-277 LVMRALAKDPDDRFQ
+277 LVMRSLAKEPDDRFQ
-292 TAEEMRGLIQYG
+292 TAEEMRGLTQYG
-304 IQMLYEQG
+304 LQMLYDQG
-312 SHTGTWNTGP
+312 GHTGTWNTGP
-322 VTGHDAAHTP
+322 VEMHEAVSTP
-332 AMGMAGT
+332 AMGLAGS
-339 TALPHPESGTTQIP
+339 AGLPHPGDSGTTQIP
-353 QPMLRPSGDDGGYGG
+353 SPMLPPGRGGGGDDGGFEGH
-368 YGNYDQGYEHDGNG
+368 GNRGS
-382 GGRKNKLWLLA
+382 GRGKLWILA
-393 VLAVVAVVVGVAL
+393 VLAVVAIAAGVAL
-406 AVRGMGNDDA
+406 AL
-416 GDGQKTENKPSTS
+416 Q
-429 QSQKTDKPSKKP
+429 
-441 ETEASPR
+441 
-448 QSNNWGN
+448 
-455 GTSSGSSSGSG
+455 
-466 SGTYNPPRQQQP
+466 
-478 GGTGGKQSYSQRP
+478 
-491 TNQASQPATQP
+491 
-502 PATTSQQPTG
+502 
-512 GQSQGNGGQPTGGNT
+512 
-527 APVTGGNDGGADNG
+527 
-541 GAANG
+541 G
-546 GGDAAN
+546 GG
-552 GGGDAAG
+552 
-559 GSGEAAGGGAGAGG
+559 
-573 GAADGGGG
+573 DGGGG
-581 EPPQQ
+581 GSTTQSPTTSQTEKETTPSESTSDEPTDEPTDQDTGTGGDPDFTPSYTTSPSNSPSPTKSEPTDPETTPTDDPTESDPETTPSDEPTPSGEPTGEVGDVEGADG

>member
-1 MAQTQRA
+1 MA
-8 QGPSDPEASGGGM
+8 PEPEAGGAGM
-21 GDAPENWGNGGLVG
+21 AEDPSHWGAGGLVG

-86 EAQSVAGLNHHS
+86 EAQSVAGLNHHA

-103 DSGEDQVG
+103 DSGEDKVG
-111 HQTVPYIVM
+111 PNTVPYIVM
-120 EIVEGRTIRDLL
+120 ELVEGRTIRDLL
-132 INAEAP
+132 ISAEAP
-138 GPEQAL
+138 GPDQAL

-169 ANVIITHNGAVK
+169 ANVIITDTGAVK

-259 IPVPPSE
+259 APVPPSQLPE
-266 VSDGVPPELDG
+266 GRHIPQELDG
-277 LVMRALAKDPDDRFQ
+277 LVMRSLAKDPDDRFQ
-292 TAEEMRGLIQYG
+292 SAEEMRGLVQYAL
-304 IQMLYEQG
+304 QMLHDQG
-312 SHTGTWNTGP
+312 PNTGTWNTGP
-322 VTGHDAAHTP
+322 V
-332 AMGMAGT
+332 AMS
-339 TALPHPESGTTQIP
+339 LPHGRGGAAATAAMPVGGAGGHYPSHASTSQFQ
-353 QPMLRPSGDDGGYGG
+353 QPMVPPLNPDDGSAFPGGGGNGRGGHGGHGGHGGG
-368 YGNYDQGYEHDGNG
+368 YDGYEDRGS
-382 GGRKNKLWLLA
+382 GRWKMWLFA
-393 VLAVVAVVVGVAL
+393 VLAIVAVAAGVAY
-406 AVRGMGNDDA
+406 AVSSVGGGNKHE
-416 GDGQKTENKPSTS
+416 Q
-429 QSQKTDKPSKKP
+429 KKP
-441 ETEASPR
+441 
-448 QSNNWGN
+448 
-455 GTSSGSSSGSG
+455 
-466 SGTYNPPRQQQP
+466 
-478 GGTGGKQSYSQRP
+478 
-491 TNQASQPATQP
+491 
-502 PATTSQQPTG
+502 
-512 GQSQGNGGQPTGGNT
+512 T
-527 APVTGGNDGGADNG
+527 APVTSSSSGTPDVTDAPESPKPPKTQDNTDPTYSEPTNQPTRTRTQSYSPTYTPPTNSPSHS
-541 GAANG
+541 ASPTPT
-546 GGDAAN
+546 
-552 GGGDAAG
+552 
-559 GSGEAAGGGAGAGG
+559 GSASKSSSPQPTKPSTVSPKPTPS
-573 GAADGGGG
+573 DDNP
-581 EPPQQ
+581 EPGVDPVSH

>member
-1 MAQTQRA
+1 MA
-8 QGPSDPEASGGGM
+8 SESEAGGG
-21 GDAPENWGNGGLVG
+21 GGSEAAEWGVGGLVG

-86 EAQSVAGLNHHS
+86 EAQSVAGLNHHAI
-98 VVAVY
+98 VAVY
-103 DSGEDQVG
+103 DSGEDVVG
-111 HQTVPYIVM
+111 SQSVPYIVM
-120 EIVEGRTIRDLL
+120 ELVEGRTIRDLL

-138 GPEQAL
+138 PPEQAL

-169 ANVIITHNGAVK
+169 ANVIITHSGAVK

-266 VSDGVPPELDG
+266 VSDVAPPELDG
-277 LVMRALAKDPDDRFQ
+277 LAMRALAKDPDDRFQ
-292 TAEEMRGLIQYG
+292 SAEEMRGLVQYG
-304 IQMLYEQG
+304 LQMLQQQG

-322 VTGHDAAHTP
+322 VEMHEGGRTP
-332 AMGMAGT
+332 AGGVAATTVMGHPAHGDTSQGPLLPPPNPEDGAYAYDGGRGGRGGRGKMWLFVALALVAIVAGVAYALDQTTKPGGENKPKPPAT
-339 TALPHPESGTTQIP
+339 TAPSK
-353 QPMLRPSGDDGGYGG
+353 SGDTTSPSPSDEKTEEETQDPGGSTGG
-368 YGNYDQGYEHDGNG
+368 GGNGGNG
-382 GGRKNKLWLLA
+382 GGW
-393 VLAVVAVVVGVAL
+393 
-406 AVRGMGNDDA
+406 
-416 GDGQKTENKPSTS
+416 
-429 QSQKTDKPSKKP
+429 
-441 ETEASPR
+441 
-448 QSNNWGN
+448 
-455 GTSSGSSSGSG
+455 
-466 SGTYNPPRQQQP
+466 NPP
-478 GGTGGKQSYSQRP
+478 P
-491 TNQASQPATQP
+491 TDPQTNNP
-502 PATTSQQPTG
+502 PPPTG
-512 GQSQGNGGQPTGGNT
+512 GTPSTPGTTEGTDQGGTT
-527 APVTGGNDGGADNG
+527 DGGTTDG
-541 GAANG
+541 GTTDG
-546 GGDAAN
+546 GTDQ
-552 GGGDAAG
+552 GGTTDGGTTDG
-559 GSGEAAGGGAGAGG
+559 GTTDGGTDQGGTTDGGTTDGGTTTGSGDQGGTTTGTTDQGATTGSGA
-573 GAADGGGG
+573 
-581 EPPQQ
+581 

>member
-1 MAQTQRA
+1 M
-8 QGPSDPEASGGGM
+8 PDASAESWGVGGV
-21 GDAPENWGNGGLVG
+21 VG

-86 EAQSVAGLNHHS
+86 EAQSVAGLNHHAI
-98 VVAVY
+98 VAVY
-103 DSGEDQVG
+103 DSGEDLVAG
-111 HQTVPYIVM
+111 RPVPYIVM
-120 EIVEGRTIRDLL
+120 ELVEGRTIRDLL
-132 INAEAP
+132 LSAEAP

-169 ANVIITHNGAVK
+169 ANVIITHGGAVK

-259 IPVPPSE
+259 VPVPPSD
-266 VSDGVPPELDG
+266 VTHSVPPELDG
-277 LVMRALAKDPDDRFQ
+277 LVMRSLAKDPDDRFQ
-292 TAEEMRGLIQYG
+292 SAEEMRALIQYG
-304 IQMLYEQG
+304 LQMLQQQG
-312 SHTGTWNTGP
+312 GHTGTWNTGP
-322 VTGHDAAHTP
+322 VVMHEGGHTP
-332 AMGMAGT
+332 VGGVAATTAMGHPMHGE
-339 TALPHPESGTTQIP
+339 TAQGPILP
-353 QPMLRPSGDDGGYGG
+353 PMNPDDGGYGG
-368 YGNYDQGYEHDGNG
+368 YDG
-382 GGRKNKLWLLA
+382 
-393 VLAVVAVVVGVAL
+393 
-406 AVRGMGNDDA
+406 
-416 GDGQKTENKPSTS
+416 
-429 QSQKTDKPSKKP
+429 
-441 ETEASPR
+441 
-448 QSNNWGN
+448 
-455 GTSSGSSSGSG
+455 
-466 SGTYNPPRQQQP
+466 
-478 GGTGGKQSYSQRP
+478 GGTGG
-491 TNQASQPATQP
+491 
-502 PATTSQQPTG
+502 
-512 GQSQGNGGQPTGGNT
+512 
-527 APVTGGNDGGADNG
+527 
-541 GAANG
+541 G
-546 GGDAAN
+546 GGY
-552 GGGDAAG
+552 GPQGG
-559 GSGEAAGGGAGAGG
+559 GSGGGGRGKVWLFAALAVIAVVAGVFFALDKAGDNG
-573 GAADGGGG
+573 KKTGVDTPTVSNSPSTASKEPTPSEEPSEQPSTDPGTWTGDQTWTTTPPPVTTAPPTTTPPPTEPTGEPTTTTAPPTDPTGEPTKTTTPPTEPTGEPSTGTSTGPSDGGN
-581 EPPQQ
+581 EDPPPTGDDNGTE

>member
-1 MAQTQRA
+1 MMAQQRA
-8 QGPSDPEASGGGM
+8 QGPSDPEATGGGM
-21 GDAPENWGNGGLVG
+21 SDAPENWGNGGLVG
-35 DGRYRLTHRLG
+35 DGRYRLTRRLG

-86 EAQSVAGLNHHS
+86 EAQSVAGLNHHAI
-98 VVAVY
+98 VAVY
-103 DSGEDQVG
+103 DSGEDFVG
-111 HQTVPYIVM
+111 GQSVPYIVM

-132 INAEAP
+132 LNAEAP

-193 AQSTMTQTGM
+193 ASTTMTQTGM

-259 IPVPPSE
+259 IPVPPSQT
-266 VSDGVPPELDG
+266 SDGECPPELDG
-277 LVMRALAKDPDDRFQ
+277 LVMRSLAKDPDDRFQ
-292 TAEEMRGLIQYG
+292 TAEEMRGLVQYG
-304 IQMLYEQG
+304 LQMLYDQG
-312 SHTGTWNTGP
+312 GHTGTWNTGP
-322 VTGHDAAHTP
+322 VGAVGAHDGRGTP
-332 AMGMAGT
+332 AGGFAST
-339 TALPHPESGTTQIP
+339 TVLPHGVDGSSTSQIP
-353 QPMLRPSGDDGGYGG
+353 QPILPTGYGGGDDGGFEGH
-368 YGNYDQGYEHDGNG
+368 GNRGS
-382 GGRKNKLWLLA
+382 GRGKLWILA
-393 VLAVVAVVVGVAL
+393 VLAVIAIAAGVAL
-406 AVRGMGNDDA
+406 ALQGKGTGGSGGDTTKSPSSSPSAATSPSATPSDEPSETATDDSSDDST
-416 GDGQKTENKPSTS
+416 GSNSDSDYSPPYTPSDKPSYS
-429 QSQKTDKPSKKP
+429 QSQSASSAPSP
-441 ETEASPR
+441 DPSE
-448 QSNNWGN
+448 
-455 GTSSGSSSGSG
+455 
-466 SGTYNPPRQQQP
+466 
-478 GGTGGKQSYSQRP
+478 
-491 TNQASQPATQP
+491 TQP
-502 PATTSQQPTG
+502 SEEPST
-512 GQSQGNGGQPTGGNT
+512 
-527 APVTGGNDGGADNG
+527 PVSTDPG
-541 GAANG
+541 
-546 GGDAAN
+546 
-552 GGGDAAG
+552 
-559 GSGEAAGGGAGAGG
+559 
-573 GAADGGGG
+573 ADGGSSQGTTQG
-581 EPPQQ
+581 TTSGTDQGTTLGNLGN

>member
-1 MAQTQRA
+1 MAQQQRA
-8 QGPSDPEASGGGM
+8 QGPSDPEATGGGM
-21 GDAPENWGNGGLVG
+21 SDAPEMWGNGGLVG

-59 RLGRTVAVKLLRAD
+59 RLGRTVAVKLLRSD

-86 EAQSVAGLNHHS
+86 EAQSVAGLNHHA

-103 DSGEDQVG
+103 DSGEDVVG
-111 HQTVPYIVM
+111 HGVVPYIVM
-120 EIVEGRTIRDLL
+120 ELVEGRTIRDLL
-132 INAEAP
+132 LNAEAP

-169 ANVIITHNGAVK
+169 ANVIITQTGAVK

-259 IPVPPSE
+259 MPVPPSQT
-266 VSDGVPPELDG
+266 SDGVSPPELDG
-277 LVMRALAKDPDDRFQ
+277 LVMRSLAKEPDDRFQ
-292 TAEEMRGLIQYG
+292 TAEEMRGLVQYG
-304 IQMLYEQG
+304 LQMLYDQG
-312 SHTGTWNTGP
+312 GHTGTWNTGP
-322 VTGHDAAHTP
+322 VAMHEGRNTP
-332 AMGMAGT
+332 AAGFAGT
-339 TALPHPESGTTQIP
+339 SALPHPGESGTTQIP
-353 QPMLRPSGDDGGYGG
+353 QPILPTGYGGGDDGGFEGH
-368 YGNYDQGYEHDGNG
+368 GNKG
-382 GGRKNKLWLLA
+382 GGRGKLWILA
-393 VLAVVAVVVGVAL
+393 VLAVIAIAAGVAL
-406 AVRGMGNDDA
+406 ALNNTGNKKD
-416 GDGQKTENKPSTS
+416 GDTGTSPSPSTS
-429 QSQKTDKPSKKP
+429 QSSKDKESSKAPTDEPSDDS
-441 ETEASPR
+441 TES
-448 QSNNWGN
+448 
-455 GTSSGSSSGSG
+455 GTSTGNSSDYSSPSSTPTQSYSNEPSTDPTTPSSEPTKSTATTPPPTDDPTPSEDPVTPSDPADG
-466 SGTYNPPRQQQP
+466 GTDP
-478 GGTGGKQSYSQRP
+478 GGTTEG
-491 TNQASQPATQP
+491 
-502 PATTSQQPTG
+502 
-512 GQSQGNGGQPTGGNT
+512 
-527 APVTGGNDGGADNG
+527 VTGG
-541 GAANG
+541 
-546 GGDAAN
+546 
-552 GGGDAAG
+552 
-559 GSGEAAGGGAGAGG
+559 
-573 GAADGGGG
+573 
-581 EPPQQ
+581 